1 MGHYPATKPIQKLI
15 KLTEVLGLVIIAI
28 ATLIATGEEIF
39 IMIEART
46 VTLGDLLILFIY
58 LEILAMVGIY
68 LDSGRLP
75 IRMPLYVAIV
85 ALARYLILDMKNLSE
100 WKMLAIATT
109 IFLITISVLVLR
121 YGHLKLPYSD
131 FENREKN
138 LRDNEK

>member
-15 KLTEVLGLVIIAI
+15 KITEVFGLIIIAI

-39 IMIEART
+39 SMIEARA

-100 WKMLAIATT
+100 WQMLAIATT
-109 IFLITISVLVLR
+109 IFLITVSVLVLR

-138 LRDNEK
+138 LQDNEK